1 MTSDIRITA
10 EDLFHRVADLALPER
25 RAFLDRACADNSQLR
40 REVEEL
46 LSFDQ
51 ASETFLEKPALEDAA
66 RELAGQLARAKTV
79 NENASEDSDTLG
91 EAEWSLGPYRILH
104 QLGRGGMGIV
114 YLALDARDDRQVAI
128 KVLPK
133 GSDEDADRLARFTR
147 EGRML
152 SELKTLRH
160 PNIAEIYEQ
169 AEYDDKP
176 CIVLEY
182 VPGDTLADRLRKGPL
197 SIGDTL
203 QYALQIADALKAAHD
218 HRIAHRDL
226 KPANVKITPEG
237 KIKILDFGIAKRFYD
252 EIQPE
257 HQTRSVSL
265 TESGMLLG
273 TPAYMSPEQWNGQP
287 VDQRTDL
294 WAFGCLLY
302 EMLCGQ
308 APFAGKN
315 RAQTM
320 KAVLSGSADW
330 SRLPKATPLIVQKL
344 IQQCFE
350 KNPSSRL
357 ADAGDA
363 RRMIAE
369 ALGRDRFALSL
380 FLKSQYWRLSPR
392 TKGVLGWSLLVLAL
406 VFTWQTTPLRKWV
419 AAFSGGMFVTEKDDV
434 TALLRNKMGD
444 GINLDLIR
452 AALMPHQQSSID
464 LLAMDESLRQNQN
477 YAQAIDEIILEIQE
491 GIAKEK
497 TPQKQAQF
505 YTLLAQAHLF
515 KFYLK
520 SRPEDK
526 DAAVSA
532 CQSARK
538 LSPESFD
545 VQLALGRLF
554 NAIDSPAEAIA
565 ILEKARQ
572 NPQHKDDVRLLSDL
586 ATAYNLNAEDER
598 AVPLYEAAIKICNQQ
613 TPGKCASYYNE
624 LGGYYFMVGNY
635 ERARDCWRKVTEQD
649 ELNPF
654 GYSNLGMA
662 MLYQGCVD
670 QAVVTLTRSLGIRE
684 TAFGLSNR
692 GMAYFFQGKY
702 PEAIRD
708 WEAITLKEDTLAGNR
723 PADFWGALGDGYR
736 ITGQAQH
743 AIDAYQKAI
752 ELTESHLK
760 LSPDD
765 PGPLAYKAEWIAKLR
780 SLGVQNPAQNPEK
793 MIERVLESSPDCI
806 ECQAAAVVTYV
817 LAGKRAR
824 AVEAARE
831 AVKNGYSPFILAS
844 NPELKELRQEK
855 EFQSILRIVKP
866 SCSL

>member
-10 EDLFHRVADLALPER
+10 EDLFHQAADLALPDR
-25 RAFLDRACADNSQLR
+25 RAFLDHACADNAQLR

-51 ASETFLEKPALEDAA
+51 ASETFLEKPALDDAA
-66 RELAGQLARAKTV
+66 RELAAQLARVKTE
-79 NENASEDSDTLG
+79 NENASEDGDTVD
-91 EAEWSLGPYRILH
+91 EPEWSLGPYRILH

-114 YLALDARDDRQVAI
+114 YLGLDTRDERRVAI

-152 SELKTLRH
+152 SELKVLRH

-169 AEYDDKP
+169 AEYDDQP

-182 VPGDTLADRLRKGPL
+182 VPGETLADRLRKGALP
-197 SIGDTL
+197 IGDTL

-218 HRIAHRDL
+218 HRIVHRDL

-273 TPAYMSPEQWNGQP
+273 TPAYMSPEQWNGQA

-302 EMLCGQ
+302 EMLTGE

-320 KAVLSGSADW
+320 KAILSGNANW
-330 SRLPKATPLIVQKL
+330 SRLPKATPLAIQNL

-350 KNPSSRL
+350 KNPSARL
-357 ADAGDA
+357 ADAGEA

-369 ALGRDRFALSL
+369 ALSQNRFALSL

-392 TKGVLGWSLLVLAL
+392 TKGFLAWSLIVLAL
-406 VFTWQTTPLRKWV
+406 VFTWQMTPAPRWA
-419 AAFSGGMFVTEKDDV
+419 AAFFGGTFITDQDDV
-434 TALLRNKMGD
+434 AILLQQKMGQ

-477 YAQAIDEIILEIQE
+477 YAQAIDEIITELREW
-491 GIAKEK
+491 IAKEK
-497 TPQKQAQF
+497 SPQKQAPI

-515 KFYLK
+515 QFYLK
-520 SRPEDK
+520 SKPEDK

-532 CQSARK
+532 CQNARK
-538 LSPESFD
+538 LLSESFEA
-545 VQLALGRLF
+545 QLALGRLF
-554 NAIDSPAEAIA
+554 NAIDSPIEAIA
-565 ILEKARQ
+565 ILEKARL
-572 NPQHKDDVRLLSDL
+572 NPRHKDDVRLLSDL
-586 ATAYNLNAEDER
+586 AIAYDLNADDEH
-598 AVPLYEAAIKICNQQ
+598 AVPLFETAIRVCNEQ
-613 TPGKCASYYNE
+613 TPGKCASYHNE
-624 LGGYYFMVGNY
+624 LGGHYFMVGNY
-635 ERARDCWRKVTEQD
+635 EKARDHWQKVTEQD
-649 ELNPF
+649 VLNPF

-662 MLYQGCVD
+662 LLYQGCVD
-670 QAVVTLTRSLGIRE
+670 QAIVTMTKSLGIRE
-684 TAFGLSNR
+684 TAFGFSNR
-692 GMAYFFQGKY
+692 GMAYFFQGKFA
-702 PEAIRD
+702 EAIRD
-708 WEAITLKEDTLAGNR
+708 WEVITLKEAPLAGNR

-736 ITGQAQH
+736 ISGQAQN
-743 AIDAYQKAI
+743 AIDAYRKAI

-765 PGPLAYKAEWIAKLR
+765 PGPLAYKAEWIAKLQ
-780 SLGVQNPAQNPEK
+780 SLGVRDSHQNPEEI
-793 MIERVLESSPDCI
+793 IEKVLQASPACT
-806 ECQAAAVVTYV
+806 ECLGAAVVTYFFT
-817 LAGKRAR
+817 GNRAR
-824 AVEAARE
+824 AIEAASN
-831 AVKNGYSPFILAS
+831 AVKGGYSPFILVN
-844 NPELKELRQEK
+844 NPELNELRQERV
-855 EFQSILRIVKP
+855 FQSILRSGKP
-866 SCSL
+866 KC